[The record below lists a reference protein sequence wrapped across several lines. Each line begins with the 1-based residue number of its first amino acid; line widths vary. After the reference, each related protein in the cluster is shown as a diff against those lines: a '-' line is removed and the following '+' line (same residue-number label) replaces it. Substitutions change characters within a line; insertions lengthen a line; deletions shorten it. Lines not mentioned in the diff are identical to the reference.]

1 MSVNIPFD
9 IQMEIIKKVYDVKLL
24 IRFRSVSKPWKS
36 FIDSSEFI
44 KCYGARHT
52 KPHSF
57 ILRYRVRCADEVKY
71 IRLVENDNNETF
83 KVQQQ
88 ELAPAAVSPLI
99 KQFYVTQFVGA
110 SHGLV
115 CLFCYDESYNKDMVV
130 IWNPS
135 IRKSFGIAVV
145 HNYDYNV
152 FGFGVRPDTTDPTVV
167 KITQTD
173 NKHWHVEVFTLSSGV
188 WNVIPISNLL
198 RQSIKLTSLHQ
209 GVVIHRFIYWAAFDK
224 TSTYNKWILVSFDL
238 ITKEF
243 KFIDLPHSLT
253 TDLWSCSVSKL
264 RESLVVYGSIYVE
277 GLESCGVW
285 VMEHDLSFKKLFS
298 IGAQV
303 NKILGFRESGEPIFE
318 TVKGLFNT
326 LDVYDSCSQQIN
338 GLGIDGVSGT
348 FSMGS
353 YKESLLLLD
362 HLDLHIYCDD
372 N

>member
-1 MSVNIPFD
+1 
-9 IQMEIIKKVYDVKLL
+9 
-24 IRFRSVSKPWKS
+24 
-36 FIDSSEFI
+36 
-44 KCYGARHT
+44 
-52 KPHSF
+52 
-57 ILRYRVRCADEVKY
+57 
-71 IRLVENDNNETF
+71 
-83 KVQQQ
+83 
-88 ELAPAAVSPLI
+88 
-99 KQFYVTQFVGA
+99 
-110 SHGLV
+110 
-115 CLFCYDESYNKDMVV
+115 MVV

-152 FGFGVRPDTTDPTVV
+152 FGFGV
-167 KITQTD
+167 
-173 NKHWHVEVFTLSSGV
+173 FGM
-188 WNVIPISNLL
+188 
-198 RQSIKLTSLHQ
+198 
-209 GVVIHRFIYWAAFDK
+209 FIYWAAFDK

-264 RESLVVYGSIYVE
+264 RESLVVYGSKVE
-277 GLESCGVW
+277 GAGGCDVW

-362 HLDLHIYCDD
+362 HLDLHIYCD
-372 N
+372 